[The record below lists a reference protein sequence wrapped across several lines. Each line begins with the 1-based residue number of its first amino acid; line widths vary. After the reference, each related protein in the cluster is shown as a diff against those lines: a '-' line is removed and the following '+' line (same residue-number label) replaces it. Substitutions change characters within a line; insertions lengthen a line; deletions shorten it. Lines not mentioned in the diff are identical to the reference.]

1 MSLNFLSKSLLK
13 IFNKKK
19 YNLLKYQSN
28 QQKKLDFY
36 NQVIIQK
43 ISTIRETLK
52 NKKKLNFLHSGHLG
66 DLIYS
71 LALVKELSKK
81 YECNFFVLINKKM
94 ENYDNHPSGNVM
106 INEKTANLLL
116 PLLNAQKY
124 LKSSNI
130 YNNEKIDINLDFFR
144 DIPIS
149 ISFHSVRWYSHLTGT
164 PINMDEPFLDVEPHS
179 IIKNKIVIMRSPR
192 YRNQFINYNFLKNQK
207 NMVCIGLK
215 SEYEDLKKNISN
227 LEYYDCKNFLEMA
240 QIIKSSKFFLGN
252 LCFSYSIAEAL
263 KVPRLLE
270 ACPEFPVVFPIGGK
284 AYDFYH
290 QEHFQDYFHNLN
302 N

>member
-1 MSLNFLSKSLLK
+1 
-13 IFNKKK
+13 
-19 YNLLKYQSN
+19 
-28 QQKKLDFY
+28 
-36 NQVIIQK
+36 
-43 ISTIRETLK
+43 
-52 NKKKLNFLHSGHLG
+52 
-66 DLIYS
+66 
-71 LALVKELSKK
+71 
-81 YECNFFVLINKKM
+81 
-94 ENYDNHPSGNVM
+94 
-106 INEKTANLLL
+106 
-116 PLLNAQKY
+116 
-124 LKSSNI
+124 
-130 YNNEKIDINLDFFR
+130 
-144 DIPIS
+144 
-149 ISFHSVRWYSHLTGT
+149 
-164 PINMDEPFLDVEPHS
+164 MDEPFLDVEPHS
-179 IIKNKIVIMRSPR
+179 IIKDKIVIMRSPR
-192 YRNQFINYNFLKNQK
+192 YRNQFINYNFLKNQN

-215 SEYEDLKKNISN
+215 SEYEDLKRNISN